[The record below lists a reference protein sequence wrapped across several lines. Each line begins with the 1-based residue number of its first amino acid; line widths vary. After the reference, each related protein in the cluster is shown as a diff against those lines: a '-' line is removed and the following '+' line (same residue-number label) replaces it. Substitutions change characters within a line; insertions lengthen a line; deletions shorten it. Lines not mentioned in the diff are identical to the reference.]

1 MGAKHVPQPFVAA
14 FVEQMQIDF
23 AQRRQESVGVGD
35 GMRFAVF
42 VAHLEAIVDQVDE
55 RQRYGEQAG
64 VDVLQ
69 REPVVADKRDHLG
82 GVRAEGPDDG
92 VVAVFVR
99 AQSAVRI
106 VMFAGYQPRQLTG
119 FGRQAGSGDFFGG
132 LHCGV
137 TSGTAAGFVLR
148 TVRAAY

>member
-1 MGAKHVPQPFVAA
+1 MGAKDFPQPFVATL
-14 FVEQMQIDF
+14 VEQMQVDF

-35 GMRFAVF
+35 RVRFAVL
-42 VAHLEAIVDQVDE
+42 VAHFQAVVDQVDE
-55 RQRYGEQAG
+55 RQRHGEQAG

-82 GVRAEGPDDG
+82 GVRAEGPDHG

-99 AQSAVRI
+99 AQGAVR
-106 VMFAGYQPRQLTG
+106 VVVFAGDQPGQVTG
-119 FGRQAGSGDFFGG
+119 VGRQAGPGDFFGG

-148 TVRAAY
+148 AE

>member
-1 MGAKHVPQPFVAA
+1 MGAQHVPQPFVAA
-14 FVEQMQIDF
+14 FVEQMQVDF

-35 GMRFAVF
+35 RVRFAVF
-42 VAHLEAIVDQVDE
+42 VAHFEAVVDQVDE
-55 RQRYGEQAG
+55 RQRHGEQAG

-69 REPVVADKRDHLG
+69 QKTVVTDQRDHLG

-99 AQSAVRI
+99 AQRAVRI
-106 VMFAGYQPRQLTG
+106 VMFAGYQQGQVIGL
-119 FGRQAGSGDFFGG
+119 GRQTGPCDFFAG

-148 TVRAAY
+148 TV